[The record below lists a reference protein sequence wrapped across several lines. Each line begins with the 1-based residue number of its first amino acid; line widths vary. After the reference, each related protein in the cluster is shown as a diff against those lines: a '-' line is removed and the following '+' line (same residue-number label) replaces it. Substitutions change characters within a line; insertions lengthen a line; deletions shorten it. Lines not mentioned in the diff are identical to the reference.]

1 MLRAA
6 PSARPYFDALRE
18 AHRRGGPA
26 APLDAVTAEDRAHL
40 LRHALSGA
48 GVDSGSE
55 AFSLEGTL
63 AALAD
68 VIKLLMDSR

>member
-6 PSARPYFDALRE
+6 PAARPYLDALRE
-18 AHRRGGPA
+18 AHGRGGRE
-26 APLDAVTAEDRAHL
+26 APLSADRAEERACL

-63 AALAD
+63 ASLAD